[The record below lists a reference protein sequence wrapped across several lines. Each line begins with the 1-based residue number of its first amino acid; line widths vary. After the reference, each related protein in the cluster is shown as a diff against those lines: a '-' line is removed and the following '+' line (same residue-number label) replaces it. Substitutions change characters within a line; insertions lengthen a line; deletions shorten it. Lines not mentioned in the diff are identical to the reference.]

1 MAFST
6 LLACMRINRP
16 NADLLAVVSD
26 MAEQFGSSVIGLVAK
41 QASAPLYARGVGPF
55 EPPEHDLQAFMEHA
69 SAAEA
74 EFRGAL
80 TKIGT
85 LEWRPQ
91 LTIGPAYEQ
100 VANEARS
107 ADLVIAPIDDQDL
120 SFLASGQTRLG
131 DLVLRLGRPVLAV
144 PSGAS
149 GLELN
154 EVLVCW
160 KTSGR
165 RAGPSPTQCRF
176 CSRAG
181 MSTWSKSSRPM
192 EWTSRVDALI
202 GSAIGSPETASSRVA
217 RRRSRPGP
225 RPGNFR
231 RSPGISRPI

>member
-6 LLACMRINRP
+6 LLACMRIDRP

-26 MAEQFGSSVIGLVAK
+26 TAELFGSSVIGLVAK

-80 TKIGT
+80 TKVRT

-107 ADLVIAPIDDQDL
+107 ADLVVAPIDDQDL

-131 DLVLRLGRPVLAV
+131 DLA
-144 PSGAS
+144 A
-149 GLELN
+149 
-154 EVLVCW
+154 
-160 KTSGR
+160 
-165 RAGPSPTQCRF
+165 A
-176 CSRAG
+176 
-181 MSTWSKSSRPM
+181 
-192 EWTSRVDALI
+192 
-202 GSAIGSPETASSRVA
+202 
-217 RRRSRPGP
+217 P
-225 RPGNFR
+225 RPSRSCGSFR
-231 RSPGISRPI
+231 RFGARTE